1 AKPQRNRKG
10 SIPVPAARPVT
21 DERRIAFALVLLG
34 ALLLL
39 REAGLWAGDL
49 LMFPLMLGAVGSG
62 VIWATADET
71 DRSRWTRLGLVAG
84 PRWRRGP
91 AAVARTAGG
100 ALLVVLGMALFL
112 ATNGIFAALRVAGL
126 ATGVTLLGAL
136 LVLGPY
142 LARLAQDLREERV
155 ARIRSQERADV
166 AAHLHDS
173 VLHTLALIQRASA
186 TMSAGALARVQEREL
201 RAWLYGREQQG
212 PGRLRGAV
220 DELAGRVE
228 RLHGVPVD
236 AVVVGDA
243 AMDEPLRALV
253 AAAQEA
259 AVNAA
264 RHSGAARVSLYVE
277 AEADGVTAWVR
288 DEGRGFDPAAVP
300 ADRRGIADA
309 VVGRVQRHGGTA
321 VVASEPGEGTEV
333 HLWMPGAT
341 TA

>member
-1 AKPQRNRKG
+1 
-10 SIPVPAARPVT
+10 V
-21 DERRIAFALVLLG
+21 
-34 ALLLL
+34 
-39 REAGLWAGDL
+39 
-49 LMFPLMLGAVGSG
+49 
-62 VIWATADET
+62 
-71 DRSRWTRLGLVAG
+71 
-84 PRWRRGP
+84 
-91 AAVARTAGG
+91 
-100 ALLVVLGMALFL
+100 
-112 ATNGIFAALRVAGL
+112 
-126 ATGVTLLGAL
+126 
-136 LVLGPY
+136 
-142 LARLAQDLREERV
+142 
-155 ARIRSQERADV
+155 
-166 AAHLHDS
+166 
-173 VLHTLALIQRASA
+173 
-186 TMSAGALARVQEREL
+186 ALARVQEREL